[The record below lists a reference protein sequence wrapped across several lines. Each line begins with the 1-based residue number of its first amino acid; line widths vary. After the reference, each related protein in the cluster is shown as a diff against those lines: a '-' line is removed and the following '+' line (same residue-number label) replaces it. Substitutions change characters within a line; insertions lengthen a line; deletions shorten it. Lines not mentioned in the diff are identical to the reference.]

1 MKVKTKT
8 SGSSKLI
15 LVTVV
20 DEFFEKKKMPIR
32 QHSVPVRKEMH
43 HMRSGRL
50 SPARGAHPQCLAPAA
65 VKCSPSR

>member
-20 DEFFEKKKMPIR
+20 DEFLEKKNAN
-32 QHSVPVRKEMH
+32 Q
-43 HMRSGRL
+43 
-50 SPARGAHPQCLAPAA
+50 AA
-65 VKCSPSR
+65 FSSSKKRNASYAFRETVSH